1 MDKNSLPIDIDHELK
16 EFNYDV
22 KFFKGLM
29 EEFLVH
35 VEKSIPVMEKAVAD
49 NDGTT
54 LKNEAHAIKGGAANL
69 TAKDLSKTACELEE
83 ICESGI
89 LKNTSKSVE
98 KLKNE
103 FFRLK
108 EYVQRHDTL
117 NL

>member
-1 MDKNSLPIDIDHELK
+1 MKKNSLPIDIDHELE
-16 EFNYDV
+16 EFNNDV
-22 KFFKGLM
+22 TFFKDLID
-29 EEFLVH
+29 EFLVH

-49 NDGTT
+49 NDGEI

-69 TAKDLSKTACELEE
+69 AANDLSKIACELEE

-89 LKNTSKSVE
+89 LKNSLKSVE

-103 FFRLK
+103 FLRLK
-108 EYVQRHDTL
+108 EYVQHNDTL